1 MAKVTSKIEE
11 SFLTRMV
18 EPIARYFRETRA
30 ELRKVS
36 WPSREEAWNLTLIVL
51 AATTAMALI
60 LGAGDFVFAEI
71 VRGVVTNSM
80 LWIGIGV
87 LVIVAGVAA
96 VYFIERE

>member
-1 MAKVTSKIEE
+1 VAKVTSKIEE

-18 EPIARYFRETRA
+18 EPIARYLRETRA

-51 AATTAMALI
+51 AATTSMALI
-60 LGAGDFVFAEI
+60 LGAGDFIFADI
-71 VRGVVTNSM
+71 VRGVVTSNW

-87 LVIVAGVAA
+87 LVVVAGVAA

>member
-11 SFLTRMV
+11 GFLTRLV
-18 EPIARYFRETRA
+18 EPFARYLRETRA

-51 AATTAMALI
+51 AATTAMSLV
-60 LGAGDFVFAEI
+60 LGAGDFVFQEV
-71 VRGVVTNSM
+71 VRGVVNGIWI
-80 LWIGIGV
+80 WIGVGV